1 MTQTCGFVYCTH
13 TYWSARDARS
23 DFSVCR
29 LTKWGHKYMNNI
41 PRTARRVTSRAFDRF
56 IWVKRS
62 SYHIYIGY
70 RNLKGPHGNLSKYKF
85 GFAEYITVYVIQL
98 QQLLQLLLRII
109 TQYAK
114 YVYFKFYKMFTECFW
129 VIPALMLL
137 LILGLGDKTITIC
150 IAIDTWSISIKNVFD
165 KTFDIL
171 YSSSEEN
178 RGCEAS
184 LVALTKALA
193 LW

>member
-1 MTQTCGFVYCTH
+1 MNPACSASLLMNDTDVRFHLLH
-13 TYWSARDARS
+13 TYILKRVMLAVFSASAVSLNEDINTWTTS
-23 DFSVCR
+23 PE
-29 LTKWGHKYMNNI
+29 LLG
-41 PRTARRVTSRAFDRF
+41 VTSWAFDGF

-85 GFAEYITVYVIQL
+85 GLAEYITVYVIQL

-129 VIPALMLL
+129 VISVLMLL
-137 LILGLGDKTITIC
+137 LILL
-150 IAIDTWSISIKNVFD
+150 
-165 KTFDIL
+165 IL
-171 YSSSEEN
+171 
-178 RGCEAS
+178 
-184 LVALTKALA
+184 LFI
-193 LW
+193 

>member
-1 MTQTCGFVYCTH
+1 MFCISVNEWHRRAVSFTAHIYSRACC
-13 TYWSARDARS
+13 SRC
-23 DFSVCR
+23 FSINED
-29 LTKWGHKYMNNI
+29 KYTNNI
-41 PRTARRVTSRAFDRF
+41 PRTARRVTWWAFDRF

-85 GFAEYITVYVIQL
+85 GLAEYITVNVIQL

-129 VIPALMLL
+129 VISVLMLL
-137 LILGLGDKTITIC
+137 LILL
-150 IAIDTWSISIKNVFD
+150 
-165 KTFDIL
+165 IL
-171 YSSSEEN
+171 
-178 RGCEAS
+178 
-184 LVALTKALA
+184 LFI
-193 LW
+193 